1 MSAANP
7 SGPASA
13 ALIGV
18 DVGGTTTRAVVF
30 DRAVQPLRIES
41 APTPRGADSIA
52 ARVGE
57 LVAAVAADTSA
68 APVAVCMPGRVAPGT
83 GTVAAAVNLGIDA
96 PVAMGALLAG
106 ALRTHVHLEN
116 DVNAAAL
123 GAFHRM
129 GVAPSSSLAYVNV
142 GTGIAAGFVLG
153 GRMWRGATGGAGE
166 IGHIPMRAGAPPC
179 PCGQVGCAEAIGSGR
194 AVGADPSRRDDVMA
208 AVAWT
213 VQLCVLA
220 LDVDH
225 VAIGGGLTESG
236 EPFLGALRHRLGA
249 MEQAS
254 PLLRSA
260 GLVRRV
266 GLAPAGAPL
275 GAIGAVLAMV
285 ADGGASDT
293 TSVADEAR

>member
-1 MSAANP
+1 MSP
-7 SGPASA
+7 

-30 DRAVQPLRIES
+30 DRAVLPLRIES
-41 APTPRGADSIA
+41 APTPRGADAIA

-57 LVAAVAADTSA
+57 LVATVAADTS

-96 PVAMGALLAG
+96 PVAMGALLADALG
-106 ALRTHVHLEN
+106 ADVHLEN

-129 GVAPSSSLAYVNV
+129 GLAPSSSLAYVNV

-166 IGHIPMRAGAPPC
+166 IGHIPMRADTPPC

-194 AVGADPSRRDDVMA
+194 AVGADPSRRDDVLA

-225 VAIGGGLTESG
+225 IAIGGGLTESG
-236 EPFLGALRHRLGA
+236 APFLGALRHRLEA
-249 MEQAS
+249 MEAAS

-285 ADGGASDT
+285 ADGAAPDIT
-293 TSVADEAR
+293 TIADEAR